1 MEDQDKTIAWEK
13 EEVGRNDGE
22 GETTVLSNSSASFS
36 R

>member
-22 GETTVLSNSSASFS
+22 GGDHCSEQ
-36 R
+36 